1 MTFWSI
7 CLSVVASSFTKTKG
21 MKALLEERQRRRAAK
36 EAVREDQAAQAAA
49 AAAAGKPAP
58 TGRNELAELVAA
70 VRSA

>member
-1 MTFWSI
+1 MNV
-7 CLSVVASSFTKTKG
+7 LSPASFTKTKG

-36 EAVREDQAAQAAA
+36 EAEREQQAAQAAA

-58 TGRNELAELVAA
+58 AARNELAELVAA